1 MVINKDNLAFVI
13 DPDKTEEFLKEI
25 DKNKGNLKKAIDRIE
40 GKKKRSLN
48 KKKSSSVVT
57 EELFSPN

>member
-13 DPDKTEEFLKEI
+13 DPDKTEEFLKEMS
-25 DKNKGNLKKAIDRIE
+25 KNKGNLKKVLDRIE
-40 GKKKRSLN
+40 EKKKKSLN
-48 KKKSSSVVT
+48 KKSSSVVT